1 MLLAGC
7 WEGARGAWGLVPVL
21 RALSVLI
28 QWLQPEVHKALWT
41 PGQAS
46 RTPQPPVVPKDL
58 GHKVKAHVFPSDIK
72 GSGRGASHL
81 GQASCKEV
89 ADTALIS
96 FLPSREQNPNL
107 LFHPSGHYI
116 LMVQVQA
123 GEQWHCWIR
132 FIHLKKGVQVLW
144 GIWGGSD
151 ACL

>member
-1 MLLAGC
+1 MLLAVC
-7 WEGARGAWGLVPVL
+7 WEGAKGAWGLVRAL

-28 QWLQPEVHKALWT
+28 QRLQPEVHKALWT

-72 GSGRGASHL
+72 GSGRGASRL

-96 FLPSREQNPNL
+96 FLLRREQNPNSC
-107 LFHPSGHYI
+107 FIPPANYI

-132 FIHLKKGVQVLW
+132 FIRLKKGVQVLW